1 MNLQFWKGIMIVCVL
16 LLLFLG
22 ASVAFVETDSA
33 TFVITVLAAIHLL
46 AAMAIISSF
55 FYFDWDP
62 FDPFRPD

>member
-16 LLLFLG
+16 LLVVLG
-22 ASVAFVETDSA
+22 ISAVTVETDSA
-33 TFVITVLAAIHLL
+33 TFVITVLAAVHLL

-62 FDPFRPD
+62 FEPFRPD